1 MTPNSRWANKQT
13 QDRQKTKHSKS
24 WVIQTKEM
32 KGIQGQSEWMD
43 DPHDRTIA
51 EMNRRTNERN
61 KAGTQNSSTDWQ
73 KIKPCKI
80 LKLFNLGQFGLE

>member
-1 MTPNSRWANKQT
+1 
-13 QDRQKTKHSKS
+13 
-24 WVIQTKEM
+24 M

-43 DPHDRTIA
+43 NPYDRTIA

-61 KAGTQNSSTDWQ
+61 KGGTQNSSTDWQ

-80 LKLFNLGQFGLE
+80 LKLFNLGQFGLEVWAAWKKIRRLIKLMY

>member
-1 MTPNSRWANKQT
+1 M
-13 QDRQKTKHSKS
+13 
-24 WVIQTKEM
+24 E
-32 KGIQGQSEWMD
+32 

-61 KAGTQNSSTDWQ
+61 KAGTQNSSIDWQ

>member
-1 MTPNSRWANKQT
+1 
-13 QDRQKTKHSKS
+13 
-24 WVIQTKEM
+24 
-32 KGIQGQSEWMD
+32 MD

-61 KAGTQNSSTDWQ
+61 KGDTENSSTDWQ

-80 LKLFNLGQFGLE
+80 LKLFNLGQFGLEQTKINYVLTFLHLFSELTKS